1 MNVSV
6 ASKADVPAL
15 NRLVNSAYRGE
26 SSRAGWTTE
35 ADILGGQRIDEA
47 RLSEVLSD
55 PKQRLLCLRDDF
67 DEVIGCVCLEQYTDS
82 HGVSCCYLGMLTI
95 NPEKQTG
102 GLGKFLIARAE
113 EFARAWGAIR
123 MSLTV
128 IHVRTELM
136 AWYERRGYKRT
147 GETEPFPYGDKRF
160 GLPQRDDLHFV
171 VFEKSLT

>member
-1 MNVSV
+1 MHVTV
-6 ASKADVPAL
+6 ALQTDIAAL

-35 ADILGGQRIDEA
+35 ADILGGQRIDEG
-47 RLSEVLSD
+47 RLSEILSD
-55 PKQRLLCLRDDF
+55 PKQRLLCLRNDF
-67 DEVIGCVCLEQYTDS
+67 NEVIGCVCLEQYTDRD
-82 HGVSCCYLGMLTI
+82 GARCCYLGMLTI

-102 GLGKFLIARAE
+102 GLGKFLIGRAE

-147 GETEPFPYGDKRF
+147 GETESFPYGDERF